1 MRPVLVDFLV
11 GIHFMQR
18 LCHETLY
25 LSLNIVDHYV
35 SSRLV
40 HVHEYQLLGCTALW
54 IATKFHDSKTRVPTI
69 TDLINL
75 CGNTF
80 YKSEFLRME
89 IELLSAMQW
98 KVQRHTAAECLD
110 LMFVVPPTE
119 DTKVQDVA
127 RFLMEITLYYPEFV
141 GISSSSIALAALTLA
156 RFIGGESSRKSLAET
171 EECFKIIDYLDIRLA
186 RDVDS
191 EDLSETLV
199 RKYSYDFYSNAAGVA
214 LRYYS
219 QGGRYVRPT
228 SATIPPSTTGVD
240 SSKIR
245 CAHT

>member
-1 MRPVLVDFLV
+1 
-11 GIHFMQR
+11 
-18 LCHETLY
+18 
-25 LSLNIVDHYV
+25 
-35 SSRLV
+35 
-40 HVHEYQLLGCTALW
+40 LLGCTALW

-89 IELLSAMQW
+89 IELLSAMHW
-98 KVQRHTAAECLD
+98 KVQRYTAAECLD

-156 RFIGGESSRKSLAET
+156 RFIGGKSSRKSFAGT

-199 RKYSYDFYSNAAGVA
+199 RKYSYDFYSNAAGVV

-219 QGGRYVRPT
+219 QGGRYVRPK
-228 SATIPPSTTGVD
+228 SATIPPSTTVVD
-240 SSKIR
+240 SSDII